1 MQSPANV
8 VEDGQRTLLR
18 VTGLSKTFPGT
29 KALDNIDFDV
39 RAGEI
44 HALVGHNGSGKSTLI
59 KVLSGYHGP
68 DPGAR
73 AWLDGQPVDMTELGH
88 GTHGDAGRLS
98 FVHQDLGLV
107 LELNAIDNLAL
118 RGGFARTRLGRVKW
132 REQNRTARR
141 LMAPFA
147 VDFDIHQPLSKATP
161 VERTIVAIAAAL
173 QGWDSH
179 G

>member
-59 KVLSGYHGP
+59 KVLSGYHSP
-68 DPGAR
+68 DAGAQ
-73 AWLDGQPVDMTELGH
+73 AWLDGEPVDFAHFGCSE
-88 GTHGDAGRLS
+88 S
-98 FVHQDLGLV
+98 FH
-107 LELNAIDNLAL
+107 
-118 RGGFARTRLGRVKW
+118 
-132 REQNRTARR
+132 
-141 LMAPFA
+141 
-147 VDFDIHQPLSKATP
+147 
-161 VERTIVAIAAAL
+161 
-173 QGWDSH
+173 
-179 G
+179 